1 MLQWL
6 KRSLASLLGDKK
18 DLIKN
23 LPIIKSLND
32 KANVELDSKRS
43 ELLKDNFEEILQ
55 TIYSSPL
62 KDYDIWLDFGTLLGF
77 FRENDFISHDLD
89 MDFGIII
96 PNYQRFVE
104 DEQYL
109 LERGFSR
116 TKEFYYNEQLVEL
129 SYSFKGLNVDLIVYD
144 KKGETISSDTIFFM
158 INAMGVPTR
167 HEVYHYELPFSQL
180 QVANFKGVDVKIPE
194 NTRDYI
200 SHLYGADFET
210 PNTNYNWKE
219 NPIYKQG
226 DAQLA
231 KVVLVKER

>member
-77 FRENDFISHDLD
+77 FRE
-89 MDFGIII
+89 
-96 PNYQRFVE
+96 
-104 DEQYL
+104 
-109 LERGFSR
+109 
-116 TKEFYYNEQLVEL
+116 K
-129 SYSFKGLNVDLIVYD
+129 
-144 KKGETISSDTIFFM
+144 
-158 INAMGVPTR
+158 
-167 HEVYHYELPFSQL
+167 
-180 QVANFKGVDVKIPE
+180 
-194 NTRDYI
+194 
-200 SHLYGADFET
+200 
-210 PNTNYNWKE
+210 
-219 NPIYKQG
+219 
-226 DAQLA
+226 
-231 KVVLVKER
+231 